1 LRAQLCS
8 LSYYDWL
15 QIAAL
20 KKMRTHSC
28 PNAKIFRGF
37 SFLRSNF
44 LPLVAIL
51 TATSVAGCGAKAPA
65 GDAPAGPQATPVQVL
80 VVESQKLTDS
90 TEYLAILKSRHSA
103 TINPQVE
110 GQVTKIFVKSGDRV
124 AAGAPLLQIDPLK
137 QEATVNS
144 QEAAR
149 VAQEANVRLAKVNL
163 DRAVKLQAAGVISK
177 ADYDNAQTNYD
188 TSIAQLKS
196 LEHQVQQQQ
205 VELHYYQVSAPMEG
219 LVGDVPVRVG
229 DRVGVTTLLTTV
241 DEPGALEAYIYV
253 PASRAKDLHLGLP
266 VKLLDETG
274 AVLSQTQITFVSPQ
288 VDTDTQTVLAKAAV
302 GNVNAKLRISQQVR
316 AQIAWGT
323 HHGPVVP
330 VLAVQ
335 RISGEFF
342 LFVAVKD
349 GKRTLARQRAVKL
362 GEIVGND
369 YAVLEGVQ
377 PGDHVI
383 VSGTQFLQDGAPVV
397 EQFKEAE
404 NAGAAAVNPGTKSK

>member
-1 LRAQLCS
+1 MPRYVLVL
-8 LSYYDWL
+8 
-15 QIAAL
+15 AAL
-20 KKMRTHSC
+20 YAS
-28 PNAKIFRGF
+28 AG
-37 SFLRSNF
+37 
-44 LPLVAIL
+44 L
-51 TATSVAGCGAKAPA
+51 TGCGEKGRDGGAAAP
-65 GDAPAGPQATPVQVL
+65 PATPVQVL

-124 AAGAPLLQIDPLK
+124 TAGTPLLQIDPLK

-149 VAQEANVRLAKVNL
+149 LAQEANVRLAKVNL

-177 ADYDNAQTNYD
+177 ADFDNAQTNYE
-188 TSIAQLKS
+188 TAVAQLKS

-205 VELHYYQVSAPMEG
+205 VELRYYQVSAPMEG
-219 LVGDVPVRVG
+219 IVGDIPVRVG

-241 DEPGALEAYIYV
+241 DVPGALEAYIYV
-253 PASRAKDLHLGLP
+253 PASRSKDLRLGLP
-266 VKLLDETG
+266 VKLLDESG
-274 AVLSQTQITFVSPQ
+274 AVLTQSEITFVSPQ
-288 VDTDTQTVLAKAAV
+288 VDTNTQAVLAKAAI
-302 GNVNAKLRISQQVR
+302 GNSNTKLRISQQVR
-316 AQIAWGT
+316 AQVAWGT
-323 HHGPVVP
+323 RNGPVVP

-335 RISGEFF
+335 RISGEYF

-349 GKRTLARQRAVKL
+349 AKGTAARQRAVKL
-362 GEIVGND
+362 GEIVGNN

-383 VSGTQFLQDGAPVV
+383 VSGTQFLQDGAPVI
-397 EQFKEAE
+397 EQFEEAGKPGE
-404 NAGAAAVNPGTKSK
+404 SEKNAGAKSN